1 MTPDDIALAHIL
13 ADAAGAA
20 IRPWF
25 RRPFLVE
32 TKEDFSP
39 VTIADREAEAAI
51 RALLAEHRPDDGVI
65 GEEYGDDRA
74 DRSRVWV
81 LDPIDGTR
89 AFVAGRPLFGTL
101 IALMEDGV
109 PVLGLIDQCIIGD
122 RWIGGRDQPTTLNG
136 RRAHVRDCDSL
147 DAARLGTTG
156 PFLFDAADL
165 ARVDALRAAVADSLY
180 GGDCHNY
187 GLVASGHLDLVVE
200 SWLKVHDWA
209 ALVPVVTGAGGVMTD
224 WAGKALRRDSDG
236 GGSDGRVIAA
246 GDARV
251 AAAVQELLG

>member
-1 MTPDDIALAHIL
+1 MSISDLALAGLL

-51 RALLAEHRPDDGVI
+51 RRLLAQYRPDDGVI
-65 GEEYGDDRA
+65 GEEYGDDRPDA
-74 DRSRVWV
+74 ERVWV

-101 IALMEDGV
+101 IGLLEAGQ
-109 PVLGLIDQCIIGD
+109 PVLGVIDQCIIGD
-122 RWIGGRDQPTTLNG
+122 RWLAGPDHPTTLNG
-136 RRAHVRDCDSL
+136 QRVHVRSCETL
-147 DAARLGTTG
+147 AQVRLGTTSPHAFPPG
-156 PFLFDAADL
+156 DFPAFE
-165 ARVDALRAAVADSLY
+165 RLRGQVGDTLY

-187 GLVASGHLDLVVE
+187 GLVAAGHLDAVVE
-200 SWLKVHDWA
+200 SGLKIHDWA
-209 ALVPVVTGAGGVMTD
+209 ALVPVLTGAGGTMTD
-224 WAGKALRRDSDG
+224 WQGKALRQGSG
-236 GGSDGRVIAA
+236 GQVIAA
-246 GDARV
+246 GDAAI
-251 AAAVQELLG
+251 AAAMAKALG

>member
-1 MTPDDIALAHIL
+1 MTPDDISLAHAL

-51 RALLAEHRPDDGVI
+51 RTLLAEHRPHDGVI
-65 GEEYGDDRA
+65 GEEFGDDRA
-74 DRSRVWV
+74 DAARVWV

-89 AFVAGRPLFGTL
+89 AFVAGRPIFGTL
-101 IALMEDGV
+101 IALLENGV

-122 RWIGGRDQPTTLNG
+122 RWLGAAGQPTLFNG
-136 RRAHVRDCDSL
+136 HPAHVRRCGALGAAHIGTTSPHAFPARDFAAFERVRT
-147 DAARLGTTG
+147 AARDT
-156 PFLFDAADL
+156 
-165 ARVDALRAAVADSLY
+165 LY

-187 GLVASGHLDLVVE
+187 GLVASGHLDAVIE
-200 SWLKVHDWA
+200 SGLKVHDWA
-209 ALVPVVTGAGGVMTD
+209 ALAPVVTGAGGVMTD
-224 WAGKALRRDSDG
+224 WAGAPLSL
-236 GGSDGRVIAA
+236 GSEGHVIAA
-246 GDARV
+246 GDALV
-251 AAAVQELLG
+251 AEAVQALLA

>member
-1 MTPDDIALAHIL
+1 MTEDDIALAHVL

-25 RRPFLVE
+25 RRPCLVE

-65 GEEYGDDRA
+65 GEEYGDDRPDA
-74 DRSRVWV
+74 ARVWV

-89 AFVAGRPLFGTL
+89 AFVAGRPIFGTL
-101 IALMEDGV
+101 VALLEDGV
-109 PVLGLIDQCIIGD
+109 PVLGLIDQCIAGD
-122 RWIGGRDQPTTLNG
+122 RWVGGRDTPTTLNG
-136 RRAHVRDCDSL
+136 RRAHVRACAGLAAAHLATTSPWLFDGDDVARFEAL
-147 DAARLGTTG
+147 RRAARDTL
-156 PFLFDAADL
+156 L
-165 ARVDALRAAVADSLY
+165 

-200 SWLKVHDWA
+200 SGLKIHDWA
-209 ALVPVVTGAGGVMTD
+209 ALAPVVTGAGGVMTD
-224 WAGKALRRDSDG
+224 WSGQPLRR
-236 GGSDGRVIAA
+236 GSDGRVIAA

-251 AAAVQELLG
+251 AEAARAALG